1 MRRRQFLERQLLA
14 WAAASPF
21 AASPLAAF
29 DKKYSELGDPV
40 LGPANTLDFAK
51 LAKAKLDPLA
61 WDYMDEGSDGE
72 SALRANREGFDR
84 FVIRP
89 HFLLHDV
96 SKIDLSVTLFG
107 KKMEHPIFLCPTGG
121 KNCFFPNG
129 ELEAAYGAGAA
140 QTMFITRG
148 GITPALQAADGP
160 KNWWQ
165 FTTAAEFRTKN
176 QMVNFGEKL
185 EDQGCT
191 GIIVTVDIYQ
201 VSHRER
207 SIHNGLVR
215 GWCEAGGIPR
225 KDGKLDYQPGDVL
238 WTTGDMPEPRPF
250 ATPTWDT
257 LKQLRDSTGLPI
269 VVKGVMTSEDT
280 ANAVKYGLSGVVV
293 SNHGARQLDHVGG
306 TIEALPECVQAA
318 GGRIPVLLDGGIR
331 RGTDVFKALALGA
344 SAVGI
349 GRPYLWGL
357 STFGRRGVA
366 RVVELLR
373 AELAKTMGMAGVAR
387 REQIDASFVRR
398 RG

>member
-1 MRRRQFLERQLLA
+1 MTRRHLL
-14 WAAASPF
+14 S
-21 AASPLAAF
+21 AF
-29 DKKYSELGDPV
+29 DKKYSELGDP
-40 LGPANTLDFAK
+40 LLKPASVLDFAK
-51 LAKAKLDPLA
+51 LAQAKLDPLA
-61 WDYMDEGSDGE
+61 WDYMDEGSDDE
-72 SALRANREGFDR
+72 ASLRANREGFDR
-84 FVIRP
+84 FLIRP

-96 SKIDLSVTLFG
+96 ATLDLTVTLFG
-107 KKMEHPIFLCPTGG
+107 KKWEHPIFLCPTGG

-129 ELEAAYGAGAA
+129 EREAAYGAGLAK
-140 QTMFITRG
+140 TMFVTRG
-148 GITPALQAADGP
+148 GVSDAL
-160 KNWWQ
+160 KENSHWWQ

-185 EDQGCT
+185 EDQGCA

-207 SIHNGLVR
+207 SIRNGLVR

-225 KDGKLDYQPGDVL
+225 QGGQLKYNPDDVL
-238 WTTGDMPEPRPF
+238 WTTGDLPAARPF
-250 ATPTWDT
+250 PTPTWDT
-257 LKQLRDSTGLPI
+257 LKQLRDSVGLPI
-269 VVKGVMTSEDT
+269 VIKGVMTAEDT
-280 ANAVKYGLSGVVV
+280 AFAVKHGMSGVVV

-318 GGRIPVLLDGGIR
+318 SGKIPVLLDGGIR
-331 RGTDVFKALALGA
+331 RGTDIFKALALGA

-366 RVVELLR
+366 RVVDLLR
-373 AELAKTMGMAGVAR
+373 AEFAKAMGMAGVAR
-387 REQIDASFVRR
+387 PAQIDASFVRR